1 VMWKL
6 IFDLAKVAAWAY

>member
-1 VMWKL
+1 VNGKL